1 MFYLLKGI
9 PFIYQGQEFGSA
21 NSRYDDISFFN
32 DVETLN
38 YYKENVDKKPLSQLI
53 DEINYGSRDNTRRP
67 LAWTEEKN
75 THGFT
80 NGTPWLTM
88 PSRADE
94 INLEKDK
101 KSNKSIF
108 GFYKKVLELR
118 NSSNTIKYGTF
129 KDLTLTDG
137 CFVYE
142 RQLGQDKIIVA
153 VNFEK
158 QNTISLPDCITKT
171 KAEVL
176 LCNYSTGNLNAET
189 FDNVFNPYEI
199 RVYKVK

>member
-21 NSRYDDISFFN
+21 NSCYDDISFFN

-38 YYKENVDKKPLSQLI
+38 YYKENVDKKHLSQLI
-53 DEINYGSRDNTRRP
+53 DEINYGSCDNTRRP
-67 LAWTEEKN
+67 LAWTEKN

-80 NGTPWLTM
+80 NGTPWHTM

-129 KDLTLTDG
+129 KDLTLSDG
-137 CFVYE
+137 CFVY
-142 RQLGQDKIIVA
+142 
-153 VNFEK
+153 
-158 QNTISLPDCITKT
+158 
-171 KAEVL
+171 
-176 LCNYSTGNLNAET
+176 
-189 FDNVFNPYEI
+189 
-199 RVYKVK
+199 